1 MLIKV
6 RVKAGARNESLKKVA
21 DRYDISV
28 REEAE
33 GGMANARVLSLLA
46 RELGIIPKRL
56 LIIKGQ
62 RSPSKTIRVRE

>member
-6 RVKAGARNESLKKVA
+6 RVKAGARNESLEKVA

-28 REEAE
+28 REKSE

-46 RELGIIPKRL
+46 RELGVSQKKL

-62 RSPSKTIRVRE
+62 RSPSKTIQVRE